1 MSNMN
6 KDRTAV
12 DKDYYHFRTR
22 ATGQLY
28 MGPIQAQGYNNRVM
42 EVTLNEMEFKN
53 SKEADGFMDHQRRK
67 YASTSQLSRDKA
79 LKYISRGDEF

>member
-1 MSNMN
+1 MN

-12 DKDYYHFRTR
+12 DKDFYHFRTR

-28 MGPIQAQGYNNRVM
+28 IGPMQAQGYDNRVM

-53 SKEADGFMDHQRRK
+53 SKEANKFLDQQRRK

-79 LKYISRGDEF
+79 LKYISRGDDL